1 MVAAINE
8 TQDPSFTPF
17 SFAILYGWIVY
28 GILTMLSFFTESF
41 WDIHIG
47 IDFLP
52 PWLELFAGLF
62 ILIGALGM
70 IVSSMQWTELST
82 AWTIDKIGMFMALGG
97 WTCYL
102 AGVGFADPLT
112 VGRVIFSLIFIVAL
126 IVRYI
131 FTYTHRKFVRAKVSR
146 LWKSGQIPRR

>member
-8 TQDPSFTPF
+8 AQDPAFTPF

-28 GILTMLSFFTESF
+28 GILTVLSFFTESL

-47 IDFLP
+47 IEFLP
-52 PWLELFAGLF
+52 PELELFAGLF

-70 IVSSMQWTELST
+70 IVSSTQWTELST
-82 AWTIDKIGMFMALGG
+82 AWTIDEIGMFMALGG

>member
-8 TQDPSFTPF
+8 TQDPAFTPF

-28 GILTMLSFFTESF
+28 GILTMLSFFTESL

-62 ILIGALGM
+62 IVIGALGM

>member
-8 TQDPSFTPF
+8 TQDPAFTPF

-28 GILTMLSFFTESF
+28 GILTMLSFFTESL

-70 IVSSMQWTELST
+70 IVSSTQWTELST

>member
-1 MVAAINE
+1 MVTVVNE
-8 TQDPSFTPF
+8 AQDPAFTPF

-28 GILTMLSFFTESF
+28 GILTMLSFFTNGVL
-41 WDIHIG
+41 DIHIG
-47 IDFLP
+47 IGFLP
-52 PWLELFAGLF
+52 PVLELLAGLF
-62 ILIGALGM
+62 IVIGALCM
-70 IVSSMQWTELST
+70 IVSSMQWTKLST

-97 WTCYL
+97 WACYL
-102 AGVGFADPLT
+102 AGVGFADP
-112 VGRVIFSLIFIVAL
+112 VAIGRVIFSLIFIVAL

>member
-8 TQDPSFTPF
+8 TQDPAFTPF

-28 GILTMLSFFTESF
+28 GILTMLSFFTESL

>member
-1 MVAAINE
+1 MVTAINE
-8 TQDPSFTPF
+8 SQDPAFTPF

-28 GILTMLSFFTESF
+28 GILTMLSFFTNGIL
-41 WDIHIG
+41 DIHTG
-47 IDFLP
+47 TGFLP

-62 ILIGALGM
+62 IIIGALGM
-70 IVSSMQWTELST
+70 IVSSMHWTKLST

-102 AGVGFADPLT
+102 AGVGFADP
-112 VGRVIFSLIFIVAL
+112 VAIGRVIFSLIFIVAL

-131 FTYTHRKFVRAKVSR
+131 FTYTHIKFVRAKVSR

>member
-8 TQDPSFTPF
+8 AQDPAFTPF

-28 GILTMLSFFTESF
+28 GILTILSFFTDGLF
-41 WDIHIG
+41 DIHIG
-47 IDFLP
+47 IGFLP
-52 PWLELFAGLF
+52 PVLEPLAGLF
-62 ILIGALGM
+62 IVIGALGM
-70 IVSSMQWTELST
+70 IVSSMRWTELST
-82 AWTIDKIGMFMALGG
+82 SWTIDKIGMSMALGG

-112 VGRVIFSLIFIVAL
+112 IGRVIFSLIFIVAL

-131 FTYTHRKFVRAKVSR
+131 FTYTHIKFVRAKVSR